1 MTLFKIEL
9 FFHVATVVVAL
20 GVTFV
25 YPFLQAFAEKNGV
38 APTRFVLR
46 FTERLEN
53 MLVFPGAA
61 LLFVFGLLLIMNDDT
76 GFKDEMP
83 VWLTVGIVWFLAALA
98 VAFFVQRKN
107 VKAGIQSLEGVPDG
121 AALPAEYLAISKRMQ
136 MVGGLLGLSVICITF
151 LMVYQPGG
159 E

>member
-25 YPFLQAFAEKNGV
+25 YPFLQAFAERNGV
-38 APTRFVLR
+38 ASTRFVLR

-61 LLFVFGLLLIMNDDT
+61 LLFVFGLLLIMNDES
-76 GFKDEMP
+76 GLKDDMP
-83 VWLTVGIVWFLAALA
+83 VWLTIGTVWFLAVVA

-107 VKAGIQSLEGVPDG
+107 VKAGIASLEGVADN

-136 MVGGLLGLSVICITF
+136 MVGGLIGLSVLCITF
-151 LMVYQPGG
+151 LMVYKPG